1 MRSRGGRSSTSSVSP
16 PLPEL
21 SETSIDELF
30 ALGAPPIAE
39 LTSFEANLAR
49 EAAVLG
55 DTSGLE
61 ALQAK
66 CRSIIGFTEYRFPR
80 YRTARHHRL
89 VAEQLER
96 VERGEIDRLMLCM
109 PPRHGKSELASKSF
123 PAHCIGLDP
132 TEMFISASAGMEL
145 ARDWGKDVR
154 NIVMSQEFQTVFPDV
169 TLAEDSKAAG
179 KWNTRQGGSY
189 YAVGVGSNILG
200 RGANKVMIDDPFG
213 SMEDAESEVIREK
226 VWKWYCGTIYNRLQP
241 GGAIVLIGHR
251 LHPDDLHG
259 RLIEQMKAGG
269 DYADRWEIVNLP
281 AIAQEPSDLNDWL
294 IDPLGR
300 KPGEALW
307 KELFPL
313 PALERIRRNSAF
325 PRYWY
330 ALYQQNPIP
339 DEGDMF
345 TVAEHRQARLHE
357 RRHVLVQRVGYREHQ
372 EGRLA
377 LHVLELSQGAH
388 DVHNQASART
398 RGVDRVGQAAEVDFT
413 CAELGDE
420 HPASVLTLTLVSL
433 WRPF

>member
-1 MRSRGGRSSTSSVSP
+1 MGQGRP
-16 PLPEL
+16 
-21 SETSIDELF
+21 
-30 ALGAPPIAE
+30 
-39 LTSFEANLAR
+39 
-49 EAAVLG
+49 
-55 DTSGLE
+55 
-61 ALQAK
+61 Q
-66 CRSIIGFTEYRFPR
+66 
-80 YRTARHHRL
+80 HR
-89 VAEQLER
+89 
-96 VERGEIDRLMLCM
+96 
-109 PPRHGKSELASKSF
+109 
-123 PAHCIGLDP
+123 
-132 TEMFISASAGMEL
+132 
-145 ARDWGKDVR
+145 DV
-154 NIVMSQEFQTVFPDV
+154 QEFQTVFPDV

-259 RLIEQMKAGG
+259 RLIEQMKVGG

-281 AIAQEPSDLNDWL
+281 AIAQEPSELNDWL
-294 IDPLGR
+294 VDPLGR

-307 KELFPL
+307 KESFPV

-345 TVAEHRQARLHE
+345 TVAEIGKRDYTNDVTSWYRGWDIASTKKEGSPYTCGVKIGRTKDGKFVVGHVARARGKPDVIRELILETARFDGKRVRISIPQDPGQAG
-357 RRHVLVQRVGYREHQ
+357 VWQADSLVRDLAGYIVEASPETGEKADRARPLAAQVNRGNVTMVSGDWNAPYREELRAFPNGKYCDQ
-372 EGRLA
+372 AVSEQRLA
-377 LHVLELSQGAH
+377 DRRVVVSSRNDQPVPIFQQLARGHPPRRD
-388 DVHNQASART
+388 DVRAIPAF
-398 RGVDRVGQAAEVDFT
+398 AAQ
-413 CAELGDE
+413 
-420 HPASVLTLTLVSL
+420 
-433 WRPF
+433 R